1 MAQIPPDAIKLLE
14 GKNFAD
20 VSTLM
25 RDGSPQVT
33 PVWIGHEGDTVTFNT
48 AKGRVKERN
57 LRRDPRVGV
66 AVHNEENPYEYV
78 MVRGKVKEITE
89 EGADEDIDALAKRY
103 LGADSYPF
111 RQPGEERVI
120 VRIEPE
126 KVSYRSGS

>member
-1 MAQIPPDAIKLLE
+1 MTEIPEGAMKLLE

-25 RDGSPQVT
+25 PDGSPHVT
-33 PVWIGHEGDTVTFNT
+33 PVWIGHENGTVTFNT
-48 AKGRVKERN
+48 ARGRVKEKN

-66 AVHNEENPYEYV
+66 AVHNEDNPYEYV
-78 MVRGKVKEITE
+78 MIRGKVKEMSE

-103 LGADSYPF
+103 LGADEYPF
-111 RQPGEERVI
+111 RKAGEQRVI

-126 KVSYRSGS
+126 KVSYTAPS